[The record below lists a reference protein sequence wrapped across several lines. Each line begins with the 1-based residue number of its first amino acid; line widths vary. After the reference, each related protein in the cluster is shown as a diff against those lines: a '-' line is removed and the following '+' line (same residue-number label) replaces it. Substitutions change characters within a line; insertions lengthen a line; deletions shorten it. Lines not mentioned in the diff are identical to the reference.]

1 MPFKVGTSA
10 YILHRLKKVEWGI
23 MAKSVRRRGRKGA
36 ARKAPVTAKRKTAQL
51 GVTPGKIRALVYNLS
66 TQELDELIKVAIG
79 RKNGVM
85 ATARASFLDEVKTR
99 AASLGM
105 SLADLVG
112 LGSGKAAGKKAY
124 VAGSRSP
131 AKNTEIPKPAR
142 PGLGAAGQRDGSPS
156 WRRRGANGTN
166 LRSS

>member
-1 MPFKVGTSA
+1 MPFKAGTSA

-23 MAKSVRRRGRKGA
+23 MSKSVRRRSRKGA
-36 ARKAPVTAKRKTAQL
+36 ARKAPVTAERKAAQL

-79 RKNGVM
+79 RKNEVM
-85 ATARASFLDEVKTR
+85 ATARASFLDEVKTK

-112 LGSGKAAGKKAY
+112 LGSGKAAGKTAY
-124 VAGSRSP
+124 IAGSGRRQ
-131 AKNTEIPKPAR
+131 NTEIPKPAR

-156 WRRRGANGTN
+156 WRRRGTNGTN

>member
-23 MAKSVRRRGRKGA
+23 MAKSVRRRGRKGG
-36 ARKAPVTAKRKTAQL
+36 ARKAPVTAKRKAAQL

-79 RKNGVM
+79 RKNEVM
-85 ATARASFLDEVKTR
+85 ATARASFLDEVKTK

-112 LGSGKAAGKKAY
+112 LGSGKAAGKTAY
-124 VAGSRSP
+124 IAGSGPP
-131 AKNTEIPKPAR
+131 AKYRNPETGETWSGRGRPAR
-142 PGLGAAGQRDGSPS
+142 WITELEAKGRKRDEF
-156 WRRRGANGTN
+156 AV
-166 LRSS
+166 